1 MLDHIYALAQN
12 PKIAISVSAAT
23 SVAGASTSYFD
34 LAKDWLPLASV
45 AIGIVVSLVVIVV
58 QICEMMR
65 KNRESRDLK
74 IKTDLEIAI
83 LRQKAKVLEEIDR
96 LSNE

>member
-1 MLDHIYALAQN
+1 MLEQIQSIAQN

-23 SVAGASTSYFD
+23 SLAGASTSYFN
-34 LAKDWLPLASV
+34 LAKDWLPLVSI
-45 AIGIVVSLVVIVV
+45 AIGIVVSIVVIVV
-58 QICEMMR
+58 QVCEMMR

-83 LRQKAKVLEEIDR
+83 LRQKAKVLDEIDR